1 MHKTLIALLFLILS
15 NNLLYSQTVT
25 EKEIFT
31 LAYNGSADPYSFIY
45 DDKTGQYSYLYYIEG
60 EKNCFLICNDF
71 VSEKY
76 EYINIFET
84 RTDSKGNR
92 YTVAGNYAL
101 NYGTD
106 NNFLLLNGKEVLNF
120 EYIESYSSFINKDDE
135 YVFVYKKLGDFYIGR
150 YSPDKGLSSS
160 VGYELVRTVYKD
172 TINYN
177 KEEGDAERSPVDYF
191 YKDDNGERCFIAV
204 KDGKVNLVF
213 ETKEIKTNYTDI
225 NDASLTVNRNN
236 ELSYIAK
243 KKGRFYES
251 TGNELVVSGNKEY
264 KTFPAVYPPVRF
276 KSNNEP
282 VYYAS
287 DSLGENNYDFYVV
300 TGNERQKIRERNS
313 DSKKKIR
320 FGLGISDLRINDNG
334 DITYLGLD
342 ELMIPA
348 VKKYQDEEVY
358 DEYLTK
364 TYFVN
369 NGNATELG
377 YNLGLIKFTKD
388 GNLLYSGIENAKK
401 KKYMLIES
409 NGISKIILSDKNKFD
424 QIVDYGYTPF
434 GEIYY
439 AGQNYEVP
447 EKNKK
452 SESSLYIGNRLIGKY
467 DYFLWQ
473 STGSNSSVIKFDSK
487 NNFAF
492 VTESPLD
499 SMSYYDRIYLNGEPL
514 PFPETVTN
522 GDKRFSMISGLMF
535 SGNGKLFYIGDI
547 KTEPYK
553 TSKEVFIDNRSTGNV
568 YESAGEISYDPSD
581 DKLTFYASREK
592 KLFLVTVKF

>member
-15 NNLLYSQTVT
+15 NNFLNSQTVT

-31 LAYNGSADPYSFIY
+31 LAYNGNADPYSFIY
-45 DDKTGQYSYLYYIEG
+45 DDKTGQYSYVYYIEG
-60 EKNCFLICNDF
+60 EKYCFLICNDF

-76 EYINIFET
+76 EYIDVFET

-101 NYGTD
+101 DYGND
-106 NNFLLLNGKEVLNF
+106 NIFLLLNGKEALNF

-160 VGYELVRTVYKD
+160 EAYELVRTVYKD

-177 KEEGDAERSPVDYF
+177 KEEGDAERSPVDNF
-191 YKDDNGERCFIAV
+191 YKDKNGERCFIAV
-204 KDGKVNLVF
+204 KDGKASLVF

-225 NDASLTVNRNN
+225 NDASLTENRYN

-287 DSLGENNYDFYVV
+287 DSLGENNYDYYVV
-300 TGNERQKIRERNS
+300 TGNERQKVQERNS
-313 DSKKKIR
+313 SSEKKNR
-320 FGLGISDLRINDNG
+320 FGLGISDLKIKDNG
-334 DITYLGLD
+334 DITYLGMD
-342 ELMIPA
+342 ELKIPA
-348 VKKYQDEEVY
+348 AKKYPGEEVY

-364 TYFVN
+364 TYSVI
-369 NGNATELG
+369 NGNAAELG
-377 YNLGLIKFTKD
+377 YNLGLIKYDSD
-388 GNLLYSGIENAKK
+388 GNMLYSGIENAKN
-401 KKYMLIES
+401 KKYMLIEC
-409 NGISKIILSDKNKFD
+409 NGISKIILSDKNRFD
-424 QIVDYGYTPF
+424 MISDYGYTPAR
-434 GEIYY
+434 EIYY
-439 AGQNYEVP
+439 VGQNYEVP

-467 DYFLWQ
+467 EYFLWQ
-473 STGSNSSVIKFDSK
+473 TAGSNSSMITFDSK
-487 NNFAF
+487 NNYAF
-492 VTESPLD
+492 VTESALD
-499 SMSYYDRIYLNGEPL
+499 SMNYYDKIYLNGEPL
-514 PFPETVTN
+514 PFPETVAN
-522 GDKRFSMISGLMF
+522 GDKRFSMVSGLMF
-535 SGNGKLFYIGDI
+535 SANGKMFYIGDI
-547 KTEPYK
+547 KTGPEK

-568 YESAGEISYDPSD
+568 YESTGNISYDPSE